1 LGYTQGV
8 GLSYQVDFKT
18 FEGLIQKV
26 ISKKSKKPIE
36 KKPE

>member
-18 FEGLIQKV
+18 FEGLVQKI
-26 ISKKSKKPIE
+26 ISKNNKKTTETKSE
-36 KKPE
+36 